1 MKLSCL
7 QENLN
12 RGLNIVGRAVATRTT
27 LPITN
32 NVLIAT
38 DKSRLKLVA
47 TNLEMA
53 ISCWIGA
60 KVEEEGTIT
69 VPARLLIEFINS
81 LPSEKVDIS
90 LSPKTKTL
98 ELKCARFEARISG
111 VDAKDF
117 PPIPKVDEGITT
129 KVEVEALRQ
138 GISQV
143 VFAAAIEESRP
154 VLTGVDTEFDGDLL
168 TLAAA
173 DGFRLAVYK
182 LPIATPVSQ
191 KTEVIIPAR
200 TLAELNR
207 LIAEQEEAVKITV
220 NPNKSQVL
228 FHLKNIELVSQLVQ
242 GTFPQYS
249 QLIPQSYKTKVIVNV
264 AEFLRA
270 TKTAAIFARDG
281 SGIVRLVIAPGA
293 KTTPGKITIS
303 ARSEEIG
310 DDVGEIDATVEGEE
324 SKIAFNGKYLTE
336 VLSVLNEAQVALETT
351 NPSSP
356 GVIRPVGVDNY
367 LHVIMPCLS
376 SGEVIL
382 RRENME
388 PYPQHCLICG
398 REITAGIDSHVRYK
412 HKIDYDTYCKYFY
425 DCAGS
430 YGIYTNKQGMM
441 TWR

>member
-12 RGLNIVGRAVATRTT
+12 RGLGVVGRAVATRTT

-32 NVLIAT
+32 NVLLAI
-38 DKSRLKLVA
+38 DQSRLKLVA

-60 KVEEEGTIT
+60 KVEEEGEIT
-69 VPARLLIEFINS
+69 VPARLLTEFISS
-81 LPSEKVDIS
+81 LPSDKVDIS

-98 ELKCARFEARISG
+98 EVKCARFEARISG

-117 PPIPKVDEGITT
+117 PPIPKIDEGITT

-143 VFAAAIEESRP
+143 VFAAATEESRP
-154 VLTGVDTEFDGDLL
+154 VLTGVDAVFDGDLL

-182 LPIATPVSQ
+182 LPVAVPVGQ

-207 LIAEQEEAVKITV
+207 LMADQEEAVEIMV
-220 NPNKSQVL
+220 NPNKSQAL
-228 FHLKNIELVSQLVQ
+228 FRLKNIELVSQLVQ
-242 GTFPQYS
+242 GTFPNYA
-249 QLIPQSYKTKVIVNV
+249 QLIPQSYNTRAVVSV
-264 AEFLRA
+264 ADFARA
-270 TKTAAIFARDG
+270 TKTASIFARDG
-281 SGIVRLVIAPGA
+281 SGIVSLVMAPGSEL
-293 KTTPGKITIS
+293 TPGKMTIS

-310 DDVGEIDATVEGEE
+310 DDVGEIDAMVDGDEA
-324 SKIAFNGKYLTE
+324 KIAFNSRYLSD
-336 VLSVLNEAQVALETT
+336 VLSVLREAQVAVETT

-367 LHVIMPCLS
+367 IHVVMPMF
-376 SGEVIL
+376 V
-382 RRENME
+382 
-388 PYPQHCLICG
+388 Q
-398 REITAGIDSHVRYK
+398 
-412 HKIDYDTYCKYFY
+412 
-425 DCAGS
+425 
-430 YGIYTNKQGMM
+430 
-441 TWR
+441 W

>member
-12 RGLNIVGRAVATRTT
+12 RGLSIVGRAVATRTT

-32 NVLIAT
+32 NVLLT
-38 DKSRLKLVA
+38 VDQSRLKLVA

-60 KVEEEGTIT
+60 KVEEEGAIT
-69 VPARLLIEFINS
+69 VPARLLAEFVSS
-81 LPSEKVDIS
+81 LPSDKVDIS
-90 LSPKTKTL
+90 LSPRTKTL
-98 ELKCARFEARISG
+98 GLKCARFEARISG

-117 PPIPKVDEGITT
+117 PPIPRIEDGITT

-143 VFAAAIEESRP
+143 VFAAASEESRP
-154 VLTGVDTEFDGDLL
+154 VLTGVDAEFDGDLL

-182 LPIATPVSQ
+182 LPLISPVSQ

-207 LIAEQEEAVKITV
+207 LMADQEEAIEIAV
-220 NPNKSQVL
+220 NPNKSQAL
-228 FHLKNIELVSQLVQ
+228 FRLKNTELVSQLVQ
-242 GTFPQYS
+242 GTFPQYG
-249 QLIPQSYKTKVIVNV
+249 QLIPQSYNTRVVVDV
-264 AEFLRA
+264 AQFLRA
-270 TKTAAIFARDG
+270 AKTASIFASDG
-281 SGIVRLVIAPGA
+281 GGIVRLVIAPGG
-293 KTTPGKITIS
+293 KLTPGKVTIS

-310 DDVGEIDATVEGEE
+310 DDVGEIDAVVEGEE
-324 SKIAFNGKYLTE
+324 AKIAFNGKYLID
-336 VLSVLNEAQVALETT
+336 VLGVLREAQVALETT

-367 LHVIMPCLS
+367 IHVLMPMF
-376 SGEVIL
+376 V
-382 RRENME
+382 
-388 PYPQHCLICG
+388 Q
-398 REITAGIDSHVRYK
+398 
-412 HKIDYDTYCKYFY
+412 
-425 DCAGS
+425 
-430 YGIYTNKQGMM
+430 
-441 TWR
+441 W